1 MNKLSSEKLNSKKV
15 LLEKLA
21 VIYRDSYDEEPN
33 FNRSGLFH
41 EIALNE
47 EQLSF
52 AEHNPELIQEL
63 QSERK
68 VVRDDFD
75 ELIASGVFEMDA
87 ERISNMAVSYLMGWR
102 CREKIEQQIC
112 SSLPKSLNDLELA
125 REQLQLAREN
135 IKRKWQD
142 RARYEFE

>member
-87 ERISNMAVSYLMGWR
+87 ERIIDILSDLKDGDSYCGFATASVGS
-102 CREKIEQQIC
+102 CC
-112 SSLPKSLNDLELA
+112 
-125 REQLQLAREN
+125 
-135 IKRKWQD
+135 
-142 RARYEFE
+142 

>member
-63 QSERK
+63 QSELDFLPALK
-68 VVRDDFD
+68 GGIPTVVFQLLQWVRVADRLTARFTWHALRASPA
-75 ELIASGVFEMDA
+75 LI
-87 ERISNMAVSYLMGWR
+87 
-102 CREKIEQQIC
+102 
-112 SSLPKSLNDLELA
+112 
-125 REQLQLAREN
+125 
-135 IKRKWQD
+135 
-142 RARYEFE
+142 

>member
-47 EQLSF
+47 E
-52 AEHNPELIQEL
+52 
-63 QSERK
+63 
-68 VVRDDFD
+68 
-75 ELIASGVFEMDA
+75 
-87 ERISNMAVSYLMGWR
+87 
-102 CREKIEQQIC
+102 
-112 SSLPKSLNDLELA
+112 
-125 REQLQLAREN
+125 
-135 IKRKWQD
+135 
-142 RARYEFE
+142 